1 MDNYSVCAF
10 YKFIKIKNLQ
20 NNKKLL
26 YEFLIKKEIKGTII
40 IAREGINGTVSG
52 NNNSIKEMLISLCK
66 NLNFKNIEYKI
77 SYHFNNPF
85 YRTKIRVKNEIVT
98 LGNKV
103 NPRKNSGT
111 YIEPEKW
118 NELITDKD
126 TILVDTRNEYE
137 ISIGTFKNSINPHTN
152 SFRDFPLFV
161 DNNLKKK
168 NESKKIAMFCTGGIR
183 CEKSTAY
190 LKENGYENVYHLKGG
205 ILNYLKKIDK
215 KESLWI
221 GECFVFDNRVS
232 VNHDLIKGDY
242 DQCHACRIPISENDK
257 KSKYYKEGVSCPY
270 CYNKVSNERRL
281 RFKERQ
287 KQINLAKK
295 RGIEHLGV
303 NQIKNKNLNA

>member
-1 MDNYSVCAF
+1 MDKYSVCTF
-10 YKFIKIKNLQ
+10 YKFIKISNLQ
-20 NNKKLL
+20 KIKKLL
-26 YEFLIKKEIKGTII
+26 SDFLLKKEIKGTII
-40 IAREGINGTVSG
+40 IASEGINGTVSG
-52 NNNSIKEMLISLCK
+52 NNDSIKEMLIFLCK
-66 NLNFKNIEYKI
+66 NLNIKNIEYKI
-77 SYHFNNPF
+77 SYHFTNPF
-85 YRTKIRVKNEIVT
+85 YRTKIRIKKEIVT

-103 NPRKNSGT
+103 NTKKNSGI

-118 NELITDKD
+118 NELITNKN
-126 TILVDTRNEYE
+126 TILIDTRNEYE

-161 DNNLKKK
+161 NKNLKKNK
-168 NESKKIAMFCTGGIR
+168 NKKIAMFCTGGIR

-190 LKENGYENVYHLKGG
+190 LKENGYKNVYHLKGG
-205 ILNYLKKIDK
+205 ILNYLKKISK

-232 VNHDLIKGDY
+232 VNHDLIKGNY

-270 CYNKVSNERRL
+270 CYNKVTDKQRL

-295 RGIEHLGV
+295 RGFEHLGV
-303 NQIKNKNLNA
+303 NHIKK